1 MFLFRLGG
9 TVIKSALAALA
20 LAGAVTPFY
29 FYAAWHEME
38 PPGLA
43 GSFVRPV
50 LGPGMVIRDL
60 LVGGGGEST
69 FRDRLLGHAIV
80 IVGSVA
86 FWLVL
91 LAGLRAMWRWAIGD
105 RSRRSVGAAVA
116 LLSLAVMAAVYGLVM
131 TGDALGAGLP
141 RTAFRFL
148 FWPGHLLSVLL
159 GGDIR
164 GHAGGLAGHLLV
176 VGGSWG
182 AWTFVVLLA
191 RRIAR
196 GKSSRAAAG
205 RGSS

>member
-9 TVIKSALAALA
+9 AVIKWALGTLV

-29 FYAAWHEME
+29 FYAAWHEMQ

-50 LGPGMVIRDL
+50 LGPGLVIRDL
-60 LVGGGGEST
+60 LVGGGDGGT
-69 FRDRLLGHAIV
+69 FRDRLMGHAIV
-80 IVGSVA
+80 IVGSVG

-91 LAGLRAMWRWAIGD
+91 LAGLRAMGRWAIGD

-116 LLSLAVMAAVYGLVM
+116 LISLAVMAAAYGLVM
-131 TGDALGAGLP
+131 TGDPLGGGLP
-141 RTAFRFL
+141 RTAFRIL

-159 GGDIR
+159 GGNIR

-182 AWTFVVLLA
+182 AWAFVVLLA
-191 RRIAR
+191 RRIVR
-196 GKSSRAAAG
+196 GRSSRAGGDRAN
-205 RGSS
+205 